1 MKKQKLTK
9 IVSVWCSS
17 GRYMGIFIVVFNYDI
32 SIAIFIFL
40 NSFRL
45 EKGKY
50 SVWQNKCINVICEME
65 AEGE

>member
-1 MKKQKLTK
+1 
-9 IVSVWCSS
+9 
-17 GRYMGIFIVVFNYDI
+17 MGIFIVVFNYDI